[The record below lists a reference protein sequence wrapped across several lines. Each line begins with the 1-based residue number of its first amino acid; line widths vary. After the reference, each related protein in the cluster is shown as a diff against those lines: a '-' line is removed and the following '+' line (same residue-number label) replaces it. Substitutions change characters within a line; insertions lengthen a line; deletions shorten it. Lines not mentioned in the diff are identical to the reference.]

1 MKKLLLTSSLIAVG
15 FMVGCSPKD
24 QAATANQESTQ
35 SASQVGVINT
45 AETIVKYQ
53 TEDKKEFILSSKDNF
68 ATATL
73 LDADGKNYALKEAQA
88 GSGMLLKGE
97 NGVSV
102 HTKGDEG
109 IIELSKDQSFN
120 VKEVK

>member
-1 MKKLLLTSSLIAVG
+1 MKKLLLISSLIAVG

-24 QAATANQESTQ
+24 KAATANNESSNT
-35 SASQVGVINT
+35 ASQVGVIDT
-45 AETIVKYQ
+45 TETIVKYQ
-53 TEDKKEFILSSKDNF
+53 TDDKKEFILSTKDNF
-68 ATATL
+68 VTATL
-73 LDADGKNYALKEAQA
+73 LDADGKNYALKEAEA

-109 IIELSKDQSFN
+109 VIELSKDQSFN